1 MIICVNVILMVAAAR
16 AKIVRLLS
24 RLLLRLGWGYLIC
37 LVMHVI
43 EIWWLGLRL
52 YGKERKHHPRDKL
65 VMF

>member
-1 MIICVNVILMVAAAR
+1 MICVNVILMVAAAR

-24 RLLLRLGWGYLIC
+24 RLLLRLGGGYLIC

-43 EIWWLGLRL
+43 EIWYLGHG
-52 YGKERKHHPRDKL
+52 YGKERNRIIRDDKL